1 MIRALAC
8 LLALSAAAPAAA
20 QSAFGCVDL
29 AGRHAMPAVEGPDGT
44 FFRVDPDLF
53 MFHPFSDQSVA
64 DLARLSAALAS
75 TGTTLIYVPLP
86 PKSLIEP
93 DSLPPLATDLGF
105 DPAIATTVFDD
116 IVNRLVRAD
125 VLAVNLRTPL
135 RAGGDDATAVIP
147 TDYRLTTAGGRRA
160 ASTIGAVIAA
170 TPGFAGMPRATF
182 SSRANGPL
190 VLPSPMRDMLQRHC
204 ALTLPEAVVDSVTTT
219 RTGGA
224 APGAGTLLGGGAAA
238 QIALVGTEEIA
249 ATNSNLSG
257 FLSESTGLDVLEYT
271 VDGGGAFA
279 AISTYL
285 TSRAFQDARPAYLVW
300 VNPVQ
305 HNLAAQGDQP
315 MGELI
320 AAASGNCRIPLPTAP
335 GFEPQTLTVDLLAL
349 DPGRRYTLAVDADAA
364 PATLARFDFTGPAGL
379 TRTRHITRDPDQIPT
394 DRFFLP
400 LTGLWPEGVQTVT
413 VTLDAPFG
421 VNARVTACPE

>member
-1 MIRALAC
+1 MIRALAF
-8 LLALSAAAPAAA
+8 LLSLAAAAPAAA
-20 QSAFGCVDL
+20 QSAFGCSDL
-29 AGRHAMPAVEGPDGT
+29 AGRHAMPAIEGTDGT
-44 FFRVDPDLF
+44 FFRIDPDLF

-64 DLARLSAALAS
+64 DVARLSAALAS
-75 TGTTLIYVPLP
+75 AGTTLIYVPLP
-86 PKSLIEP
+86 PKSLVEP
-93 DSLPPLATDLGF
+93 ESLPSLATDLGF
-105 DPAIATTVFDD
+105 DPAIAITVFDD
-116 IVNRLVRAD
+116 IIHRLVRAD
-125 VLAVNLRTPL
+125 VLAVNLRVPL
-135 RAGGDDATAVIP
+135 RAAGDDAASVIP
-147 TDYRLTTAGGRRA
+147 IEYRLNTEGGRRA

-170 TPGFAGMPRATF
+170 TPAFAGMPRGTF
-182 SSRANGPL
+182 ASRSNGPL
-190 VLPSPMRDMLQRHC
+190 LLPSPMRDALQRHC

-224 APGAGTLLGGGAAA
+224 APAAGSLLGGGTAA
-238 QIALVGTEEIA
+238 QIALVGTEDIA
-249 ATNSNLSG
+249 ATNSNLAG

-285 TSRAFQDARPAYLVW
+285 TSRAFQDTRPAYLVW

-364 PATLARFDFTGPAGL
+364 PATLARFDFMGPAGL
-379 TRTRHITRDPDQIPT
+379 TRTRHIARHPGQLPT
-394 DRFFLP
+394 GRFFLP
-400 LTGLWPEGVQTVT
+400 LSGLWPESVQTVT
-413 VTLDAPFG
+413 ITLDAPFG